1 MFPDKEDTSCL
12 HDTGCRRV
20 DQVTK
25 RSSTQVWESSANDL
39 SHPLNH
45 HKAWPR
51 RHLPKP
57 LCSSKFTEHSHV
69 LSSTHNSKAVLVL
82 VTSSSD
88 AGGLWNQRDTR
99 MRLVIMSSCFGQGY
113 TSAASFVQWSTGL
126 LWGRAQP
133 LRNHMSLIRRHRNS
147 SSSFINYILLEINP
161 GLFLRGFFSQTSF
174 CIDNEQK
181 TICIISSI
189 ALPQWSVQEL
199 KLY

>member
-1 MFPDKEDTSCL
+1 M
-12 HDTGCRRV
+12 
-20 DQVTK
+20 
-25 RSSTQVWESSANDL
+25 QVWESSANDL

-82 VTSSSD
+82 VTNSSD

-126 LWGRAQP
+126 LWGRSQP
-133 LRNHMSLIRRHRNS
+133 LRNHMSLISRHWNS

-161 GLFLRGFFSQTSF
+161 GLFLRVFFF
-174 CIDNEQK
+174 PD
-181 TICIISSI
+181 II
-189 ALPQWSVQEL
+189 
-199 KLY
+199 LYWQRTENNLHNIQYCFAPMKCARIKIILIFSYSKCRLQFLRIF